1 MQFFNVTSHF
11 NPRDV
16 IAVTGTPQF
25 GQLSNSFGITLG
37 GYMRVRW

>member
-1 MQFFNVTSHF
+1 VTSHF

-16 IAVTGTPQF
+16 ISVVGSPQYGTF
-25 GQLSNSFGITLG
+25 TNSFGITLG